1 MLKAE
6 QGDILKVASIRYP
19 FVVVSKNFFN
29 ESGLVMACPIL
40 PNAVP
45 GPLRIRC
52 ENLKQPGYVYCEQL
66 RVIDLNARRFSK
78 TDAVSYYDLIDI
90 VDSIQGIFDYV

>member
-1 MLKAE
+1 MRKAE
-6 QGDILKVASIRYP
+6 QGDILKVVSMPYP

-29 ESGLVMACPIL
+29 DSGMVMACPII

-52 ENLKQPGYVYCEQL
+52 NSAACSGYIYCEQVRL
-66 RVIDLNARRFSK
+66 VDLNARRFSK
-78 TDAVSYYDLIDI
+78 VSSVPYGDLIDV
-90 VDSIQGIFDYV
+90 VDAIQGIFDYV